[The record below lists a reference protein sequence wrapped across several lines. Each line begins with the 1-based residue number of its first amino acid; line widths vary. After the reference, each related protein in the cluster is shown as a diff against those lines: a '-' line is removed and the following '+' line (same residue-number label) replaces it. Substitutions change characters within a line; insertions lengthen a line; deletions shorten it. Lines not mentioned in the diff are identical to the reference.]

1 MTSTPSPPP
10 AARDRL
16 RAAVALREA
25 GNAEDA
31 RTALLALSAAYPRDP
46 EIAYQTAWAHDVL
59 GREAAAVPFYETA
72 LAGADAL
79 GAEDRHGVYLGL
91 GSTYRILGRYE
102 DAVATLEAGL
112 TAHPGDG
119 ALTVF
124 LAMARHN
131 TGAHHEALSA
141 LLTLL
146 ADTSTD
152 PGVRAFRKAI
162 AYYAEDL
169 DRVETGE
176 PDEPGGTVG

>member
-1 MTSTPSPPP
+1 
-10 AARDRL
+10 DRL

-112 TAHPGDG
+112 
-119 ALTVF
+119 
-124 LAMARHN
+124 
-131 TGAHHEALSA
+131 
-141 LLTLL
+141 
-146 ADTSTD
+146 
-152 PGVRAFRKAI
+152 
-162 AYYAEDL
+162 
-169 DRVETGE
+169 
-176 PDEPGGTVG
+176 

>member
-1 MTSTPSPPP
+1 MSSTPPPLP
-10 AARDRL
+10 PHALDRL
-16 RAAVALREA
+16 RAAVLLREA
-25 GNAEDA
+25 GDAESA
-31 RTALLALSAAYPRDP
+31 RSELLALSGTYPRDP
-46 EIAYQTAWAHDVL
+46 GLAYQTAWAHDVL

-91 GSTYRILGRYE
+91 GSTYRILGRYAE
-102 DAVATLEAGL
+102 AVATLEAGL
-112 TAHPGDG
+112 AAHPGDG

-131 TGAHHEALSA
+131 TGAHHEAMSA

-146 ADTSTD
+146 ADTSGD

-162 AYYAEDL
+162 AFYAEDL
-169 DRVETGE
+169 DRVETG
-176 PDEPGGTVG
+176 D